1 MLHAG
6 ALGKRTGELVGA
18 VQASISLIKSMTSMG
33 FEFLRVASRLVIFW
47 SFDLSVDTMANI
59 SFSFNASS

>member
-6 ALGKRTGELVGA
+6 ALGKRTGGLVGA

-33 FEFLRVASRLVIFW
+33 LEFLRVASRLVIFW